1 MGNVRLKVA
10 PGAIVAESNAP
21 PFAVDVCAVL
31 SLFIH
36 VTVPPTDTVTGFG
49 EYAVVVRLDEP
60 LTIETR
66 VPVGVGVGVGVDG
79 EFEEPPHAQQASATA
94 GVNIHRNKRI
104 L

>member
-1 MGNVRLKVA
+1 VGNVRLKVA

-66 VPVGVGVGVGVDG
+66 VPVGVGVGVDG

>member
-36 VTVPPTDTVTGFG
+36 VTVPPTDTFTGFG
-49 EYAVVVRLDEP
+49 AYAVVVRLDEP
-60 LTIETR
+60 LTIETT
-66 VPVGVGVGVGVDG
+66 VPVGVGVDG